1 MAHIL
6 LPTDLS
12 EHALNACAYAL
23 DAFGSKEHRYT
34 LVHAYM
40 DPVPG
45 YVEMVDMTNTA
56 YAASV
61 EGLAAF
67 AARFR
72 LLPGAKEAPV
82 DTRVVYGSV
91 ASGLTHMTEEV
102 DADLIVM
109 GTRGAGA
116 TPLFGTNAGAVAK
129 ASRIP
134 VLIVPSGTSA
144 AGIERILFADDHVRV
159 EPLAMSTLVELA
171 TKHAAEVLVAHVL
184 RRNDEEPDPHVI
196 ADYERTLKDV
206 RYRFLDI
213 PGSDISEAL
222 SELAERERVQLV
234 AVLHRHVGILESL
247 FHGSVAKRLAMHSR
261 IPLLVL
267 EH

>member
-23 DAFGSKEHRYT
+23 DTFGTKGHRYT

-45 YVEMVDMTNTA
+45 YVEVMDITSTVH
-56 YAASV
+56 AASV

-67 AARFR
+67 AERFR
-72 LLPGAKEAPV
+72 QLPGAKEALV
-82 DTRVVYGSV
+82 DTQVVYGSV
-91 ASGLTHMTEEV
+91 ASGLTYLAEETG
-102 DADLIVM
+102 ADLIVM
-109 GTRGAGA
+109 GTQGSGA
-116 TPLFGTNAGAVAK
+116 TSLFGTNAGAVAK

-196 ADYERTLKDV
+196 ADYERTLNDV
-206 RYRFLDI
+206 RHRFLDI
-213 PGSDISEAL
+213 QGSDVAEAL